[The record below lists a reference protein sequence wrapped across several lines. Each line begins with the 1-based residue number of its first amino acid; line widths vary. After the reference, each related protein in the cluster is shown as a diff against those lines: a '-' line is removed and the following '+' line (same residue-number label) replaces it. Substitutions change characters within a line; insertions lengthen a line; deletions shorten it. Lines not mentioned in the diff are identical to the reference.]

1 MEIQVFKLVASLLF
15 LHPLSIFGARSVSRP
30 ESYRTSRICAVATS
44 LEVFR
49 CCFLLPWPFHPDD
62 PDYKTFMSID
72 NRNLHE
78 LTEWR
83 WKNHPPEHPRDPFPC
98 HAAKCLFLLHH
109 SLPVSRLRPPPL
121 WHSRKLKAAVSACR
135 QEHTGAIGFESGYQ
149 FRYSLERS
157 YSKSMLKVC

>member
-15 LHPLSIFGARSVSRP
+15 LHPLSIFGAMSVSGWELPNSAATRP
-30 ESYRTSRICAVATS
+30 WRLALKFFGTLFSV
-44 LEVFR
+44 
-49 CCFLLPWPFHPDD
+49 PWPFHPDD

-72 NRNLHE
+72 YRNLHE
-78 LTEWR
+78 LIEWR
-83 WKNHPPEHPRDPFPC
+83 WKNHPPEHPRDPKPMPC
-98 HAAKCLFLLHH
+98 RKMPFLLHH